1 MSAQPSVRRFALQR
15 TLHALPLLFGI
26 VAFTFALIHLAPGDP
41 LRALS
46 GDLPA
51 NEEYVRQ
58 VRERYGLDRPVGEQ
72 FITYVTR
79 VFQGDLGYSLSKR
92 QPVSD
97 VLLSRMGPTALL
109 VGAAIIGAAIL
120 GIAAGVASAS
130 RPYSRLDNALSI
142 IGVLGYSIPVFWFA
156 QILLIV
162 FAVNLHW
169 LPVQGIS
176 DIRGPTDPVG
186 RVLDVGAHL
195 ILPAVALSMRFL
207 IVNMRITRASM
218 LDVMGR
224 EYIMTARAKGQSP
237 SGVLVHHALP
247 NAMLPVVTV
256 IGLDLGILFTGS
268 ALVEI
273 IFAWPG
279 VGSLMFESIGTRD
292 YPVLMGIFLVVAV
305 TAIVANLIT
314 DILYAFLDPRI
325 RY

>member
-1 MSAQPSVRRFALQR
+1 VTERPSIPRFVARRI
-15 TLHALPLLFGI
+15 LHTLPLVFAI
-26 VAFTFALIHLAPGDP
+26 VTLTFALIHLAPGDP

-51 NEEYVRQ
+51 NDEYVRQ
-58 VRERYGLDRPVGEQ
+58 VRERYGLDRPIVEQ
-72 FITYVTR
+72 FVTYISR
-79 VFQGDLGYSLSKR
+79 VAQGDLGFSLSKR

-120 GIAAGVASAS
+120 GIAAGVMASS
-130 RPYSRLDNALSI
+130 RPYSRLDNFLSFV
-142 IGVLGYSIPVFWFA
+142 GVLGYSIPVFWFA

-162 FAVNLHW
+162 FAVTLHW
-169 LPVQGIS
+169 LPVQGMT
-176 DIRGPTDPVG
+176 DIRGATDPIG
-186 RVLDVGAHL
+186 RIGDMAAHL
-195 ILPAVALSMRFL
+195 VLPATALSMRFL

-218 LDVMGR
+218 LEVMGK
-224 EYIMTARAKGQSP
+224 EYIVTAHAKGQS
-237 SGVLVHHALP
+237 SAGVLTRHALP

-256 IGLDLGILFTGS
+256 IGLDLGTLFTGS

-279 VGSLMFESIGTRD
+279 VGSLMFESIATRD
-292 YPVLMGIFLVVAV
+292 YPLLMGIFLVVTITAV
-305 TAIVANLIT
+305 VANLIT
-314 DILYAFLDPRI
+314 DVVYAFLDPRI